1 MADSREFLTLGTC
14 EPGKSTVK
22 DPMGQRTSALDSIL
36 TRETRPSFLRLGI
49 GREGATSTGIRSV
62 RVCRQAFATPR
73 VVVAPVKYTPDDRQD
88 SYPSTGLALVVGS
101 PTNLVVENSNS
112 S

>member
-14 EPGKSTVK
+14 DEPGKSTVK

-62 RVCRQAFATPR
+62 RVCRQAFAKFR
-73 VVVAPVKYTPDDRQD
+73 VVVAP
-88 SYPSTGLALVVGS
+88 SSTRLMTDKI
-101 PTNLVVENSNS
+101 PTLLQVWPW
-112 S
+112 